1 MAALLFAA
9 LSGFLLGISL
19 IIAIGAQNA
28 FILRMG
34 LAGHHVFILC
44 LVCSLADA
52 LLIVA
57 GIAGMGAFVQ
67 ANPGLLFYVTLG
79 GALFLFGYAA
89 LSLRRM
95 MNPETLKPA
104 AAAPPPLWTA
114 LAQCLTFTFLNPH
127 VYLDTVVLVGAYS
140 TTYEEAA
147 RFAFGA
153 GAAAGSF
160 VWFFALGYGAR
171 LLQPVFARPIAWRI
185 LDGAIAAIMAGLG
198 LGLLVQLPQ

>member
-1 MAALLFAA
+1 MITLLSAA
-9 LSGFLLGISL
+9 LSGLLLGTSL

-34 LAGHHVFILC
+34 LAGHHVFVLC
-44 LVCSLADA
+44 LVCALADA

-67 ANPGLLFYVTLG
+67 ANPGLLYYVTLG
-79 GALFLFGYAA
+79 GVLFLFGYAI

-95 MNPETLKPA
+95 LLPETLKPA
-104 AAAPPPLWTA
+104 ETQPPPLWTA

-140 TTYEEAA
+140 TAYEGTA
-147 RFAFGA
+147 RHAFGA

-160 VWFFALGYGAR
+160 IWFFGLGYGAR
-171 LLQPVFARPIAWRI
+171 LLQPVFARPVAWRI
-185 LDGAIAAIMAGLG
+185 LDACIAAIMAGLG
-198 LGLLVQLPQ
+198 LALLAQLP